1 MHRRK
6 NRMDAWV
13 ASAILVL
20 SLSPAIA
27 ANAQEGFLDRLKG
40 KFSGSPNTMGVATAT
55 QVASTQTT
63 DDSAAAVDDSAT
75 MIAETRKVSLVMG
88 QTKRIPFPDIIKRVS
103 VDNRE
108 FVDPKVNKNNLR
120 ELFVMAIASKPGA
133 AQIIVT
139 DRNNRSYRI
148 DVAIT
153 ADAGPL
159 QMAIEESFPH
169 TNVRA
174 IPVGESG
181 VLMTGFVDNPQEIGA
196 ILGLAE
202 KIYPGGVVDNLKAV
216 GPQQVQLRVMI
227 AEVNRTKLRA
237 LGVNFLATRT
247 TTGGRATYFDSI
259 VGGLVTESADAS
271 SPIGLAFKFNDQA
284 NILYGKLG
292 QRHEFRAFIRALKEE
307 GLAKIVAEPTLVT
320 FSGRAASMVVGG
332 EFPIIVPG
340 QQGTFTVE
348 FREYGNRLEFVPIVL
363 GGGRIRLEVRPELS
377 QLDYANGVVMQGF
390 TIPGIIQR
398 RIDTSLELNTGETY
412 IAGGLIST
420 GVSSTTSK
428 LPYIGD
434 MPLIGSAFRT
444 VSYSEEEKELV
455 IMVTPELVEPLRP
468 GQKPCGYPGSES
480 THPSDGELY
489 CKGNV
494 EVPVCNECE
503 ISRRAELNIALDHAH
518 HKAPCVPRETAAANE
533 KTRATAAPPP
543 ASASVSQRDLE
554 ILEIKTPPSS
564 LAPVKLQGLIG
575 PTGYDAG
582 R

>member
-6 NRMDAWV
+6 NRMDEWV

-20 SLSPAIA
+20 SLSPAIS

-40 KFSGSPNTMGVATAT
+40 KFTGSSNSMAATT
-55 QVASTQTT
+55 QVASAQPT
-63 DDSAAAVDDSAT
+63 DDPAATPDDSAT
-75 MIAETRKVSLVMG
+75 TIAETRKVSLVMG
-88 QTKRIPFPDIIKRVS
+88 QAKTIPFPEFIKRVQ
-103 VDNRE
+103 VDNPA
-108 FVDPKVNKNNLR
+108 FVDPKVNKSNPR
-120 ELFVMAIASKPGA
+120 ELFVMAVASTPGM
-133 AQIIVT
+133 AQITVT

-148 DVAIT
+148 DVSIT

-159 QMAIEESFPH
+159 QSAINDMFPN

-174 IPVGESG
+174 IPAGESG
-181 VLMTGFVDNPQEIGA
+181 VAVVGYVDNPQEIGA
-196 ILGLAE
+196 ILDLAE
-202 KIYPGGVVDNLKAV
+202 KFYPQAVVNGLKAV

-237 LGVNFLATRT
+237 LGVNFFGTRT

-259 VGGLVTESADAS
+259 VGGLVTESADPS
-271 SPIGLAFKFNDQA
+271 SPIGINFNFSPD
-284 NILYGKLG
+284 NTILFGKLG
-292 QRHEFRAFIRALKEE
+292 TRHEFRAFIRALKEE

-377 QLDYANGVVMQGF
+377 QLDYANGVVMSGF

-420 GVSSTTSK
+420 GVSATTSK
-428 LPYIGD
+428 VPYIGD

-444 VSYSEEEKELV
+444 VSYSEEEKELI

-489 CKGNV
+489 WKGNV
-494 EVPVCNECE
+494 EAPVCNECE
-503 ISRRAELNIALDHAH
+503 IGRRAEMNIALDHAH
-518 HKAPCVPRETAAANE
+518 HKAACVPRQTASRNE
-533 KTRATAAPPP
+533 RIQATAAQPP
-543 ASASVSQRDLE
+543 ASAAVSQQELE
-554 ILEIKTPPSS
+554 VQTPPAS
-564 LAPVKLQGLIG
+564 LPPIKLQGLIG

>member
-6 NRMDAWV
+6 NRTEAWV

-20 SLSPAIA
+20 SLNPALSA
-27 ANAQEGFLDRLKG
+27 SAQEGFLQGLKNR
-40 KFSGSPNTMGVATAT
+40 FTGSATNSAVATRSADGEM
-55 QVASTQTT
+55 A
-63 DDSAAAVDDSAT
+63 DDPAGQETAAPIVD
-75 MIAETRKVSLVMG
+75 TRKVSLVMG
-88 QTKRIPFPDIIKRVS
+88 QTKTIMLPDFIKRVK
-103 VDNRE
+103 VDNPA
-108 FVDPKVNKNNLR
+108 FVDPKVNKSNPR
-120 ELFVMAIASKPGA
+120 ELFVLATASKPGA

-139 DRNNRSYRI
+139 DRNDRSYRI

-159 QMAIEESFPH
+159 QMAIEEMFPN

-174 IPVGESG
+174 IPAGESG
-181 VLMTGFVDNPQEIGA
+181 VAVVGFVDNPQEIGA
-196 ILGLAE
+196 ILDLAE
-202 KIYPGGVVDNLKAV
+202 KFYPSAVVNGLKAV

-237 LGVNFLATRT
+237 LGVNFISART

-259 VGGLVTESADAS
+259 IGGLVTESADAA
-271 SPIGLAFKFNDQA
+271 SPIGLNFNFSPDN
-284 NILYGKLG
+284 NILFGKLG
-292 QRHEFRAFIRALKEE
+292 TRHEFRAFIRALKEE

-420 GVSSTTSK
+420 RVGATTNRV
-428 LPYIGD
+428 PYLGD
-434 MPLIGSAFRT
+434 MPLIGAAFRT
-444 VSYSEEEKELV
+444 MSYSEEETELV
-455 IMVTPELVEPLRP
+455 IMVTPELVEPLKP
-468 GQKPCGYPGSES
+468 TQKPCAYPGSET

-489 CKGNV
+489 WKGNI
-494 EVPVCNECE
+494 ETPVCNECE
-503 ISRRAELNIALDHAH
+503 ITRRSQLNIALDHAH
-518 HKAPCVPRETAAANE
+518 HKAPCVPRQVNRTNGPSHGTTATQPVN
-533 KTRATAAPPP
+533 TDVP
-543 ASASVSQRDLE
+543 QRDA
-554 ILEIKTPPSS
+554 TPTSKLP
-564 LAPVKLQGLIG
+564 PVILQGLIG
-575 PTGYDAG
+575 PVGYDAG